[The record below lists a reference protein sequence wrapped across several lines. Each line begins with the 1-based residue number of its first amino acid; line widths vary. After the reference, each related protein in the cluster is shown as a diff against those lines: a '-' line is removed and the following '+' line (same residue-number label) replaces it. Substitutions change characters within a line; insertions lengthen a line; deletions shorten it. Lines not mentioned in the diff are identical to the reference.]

1 MKKADRH
8 VGMLAAG
15 LALLGLALGCSE
27 SEPASPAGGGGERP
41 LRILSLTPNV
51 TEILFAMGLGDKV
64 VGRSTCC
71 DEPPEARALPA
82 VGDTISLDVEKIVA
96 LGPTL
101 AFVVTRQ
108 DAPVLRFESLGI
120 RTVALESDTM
130 PELVETIGRIGRE
143 TGCEP
148 EARHLLG
155 RIRAEL
161 DAVRESVRGR
171 PRPRT
176 LFMFPMTVGSMQVMV
191 AGRGT
196 FVDDLL
202 EVAGAVNAF
211 PDRANWPA
219 ISPQRVIELA
229 PEVILVHAVDAAPES
244 DTAVAIRR
252 AWSNWQSIPAVA
264 AGRVHVLSEPFLTI
278 PGPRV
283 GRAARLL
290 AETLHPELREEP
302 RP

>member
-1 MKKADRH
+1 MKADRH

-27 SEPASPAGGGGERP
+27 SEPASPAGGGDERP

-108 DAPVLRFESLGI
+108 DAPVLRLESLGI

-130 PELVETIGRIGRE
+130 PELVESIGRIGRE

-148 EARHLLG
+148 AARHLLG